1 MKESKLIEM
10 QNKVKALTNVVQQMI
25 NEMTHLRELSI
36 GTLETI
42 KLMPGY
48 EDAIEALKKQ
58 MEDNVKEKQ
67 KAKENG
73 AIKQDTK

>member
-10 QNKVKALTNVVQQMI
+10 HNKVKALTNVVQQMI

-42 KLMPGY
+42 KLMPDY
-48 EDAIEALKKQ
+48 RDAIDALKKQ
-58 MEDNVKEKQ
+58 MEENVEK
-67 KAKENG
+67 K
-73 AIKQDTK
+73 TKSKKRWS